1 MSKLRSPR
9 PSCSTTIGMTPIA
22 PPCAKLQPLSCAS
35 YTQPNGCAKEAGMDV
50 TRETFF
56 ETSTEELWAA
66 LTDPERL
73 AEWFAT
79 EAELELVEGGRAAFR
94 WGNGEERGATV
105 EEIDEERRLALTWD
119 DGGAVLLELEPVEDG
134 TLLRVTESSPEF
146 ATAIAWSAQ
155 ALCLAA

>member
-1 MSKLRSPR
+1 
-9 PSCSTTIGMTPIA
+9 
-22 PPCAKLQPLSCAS
+22 
-35 YTQPNGCAKEAGMDV
+35 MDV

-94 WGNGEERGATV
+94 WGNGESRGAVV
-105 EEIDEERRLALTWD
+105 EEVDDERR
-119 DGGAVLLELEPVEDG
+119 
-134 TLLRVTESSPEF
+134 SP
-146 ATAIAWSAQ
+146 
-155 ALCLAA
+155 